1 MGNYDPTCLVAP
13 PKKNYLK
20 KNLGIEYFFLSKHS
34 KMIQNCY
41 SQIGLNSGLQKLF
54 LATNLLPGKM
64 SRGHAQETMAVP
76 RLVSMGQMRVKRK
89 RRIFY

>member
-1 MGNYDPTCLVAP
+1 MAP

-20 KNLGIEYFFLSKHS
+20 KNLGIEYLFLSKHS

-76 RLVSMGQMRVKRK
+76 RLVSMVQMRVKRK